1 MTPAIR
7 LLFVGLAALG
17 AGVLGYYL
25 YDRVRAPAPQVM
37 TLPVTSPDE
46 AASGEAG
53 PRPGELQGPQIPA
66 MRPDFTLHDLAGKPR
81 SIAEWNGKSL
91 VVNFWATWCAPCR
104 REIPLLNRL
113 HAEYSQQGVEVVG
126 IAVDFAA
133 DVAEYMKDF
142 PIAYPVLIGE
152 EDGLAAASGFGVKSM
167 AFPFSAFVDAK
178 GRVLTVYLGEIHEPE
193 ARAILGVLTRMSSGE
208 LEPEPARAELKR
220 LLEALPKPAAAN
232 ADTSAARTS

>member
-1 MTPAIR
+1 VTPAIR

-17 AGVLGYYL
+17 AGVLGYYI
-25 YDRVRAPAPQVM
+25 YDRVRAPVPQVV

-66 MRPDFTLHDLAGKPR
+66 TRPDFTLHDLAGKPR

-113 HAEYSQQGVEVVG
+113 HAEFAPRGVEVVG
-126 IAVDFAA
+126 IAVDFAP
-133 DVAEYMKDF
+133 DVAKYMKEF
-142 PIAYPVLIGE
+142 PIGYPVLIGE
-152 EDGLAAASGFGVKSM
+152 EDGLAAASAFGVKSM

-178 GRVLTVYLGEIHEPE
+178 GRVLTVYMGEIHEPQ
-193 ARAILGVLTRMSSGE
+193 ARAILDVLGRMSAGE
-208 LEPEPARAELKR
+208 LEPEQARAELAKT
-220 LLEALPKPAAAN
+220 LAALP
-232 ADTSAARTS
+232 TESATPKS